1 MIRPIVK
8 DIFFLGQKSEEAIK
22 QALPVGQENLL
33 LLLQESGRE
42 E

>member
-33 LLLQESGRE
+33 LLLRESGRE